1 MPTQIRTDNR
11 LYLILFNRKIQNC
24 KIKPIES
31 VLFLIFFWWWNI
43 SQNILR
49 YYCFSWTVLTDN
61 YLDGYVIIG
70 FASVFLTSLL
80 ITVLPYISV
89 FIFYSVV
96 LLWNRVKKAR
106 RKLAFSYSKLAIE
119 TLKQGVK
126 YVQSY

>member
-89 FIFYSVV
+89 FFFYSVV

-106 RKLAFSYSKLAIE
+106 RKLAFSCSKLAIE